1 MYFNDKPKI
10 LVIDDSDIIRTS
22 MAKFLSEYDVE
33 VLTCNDGLEG
43 LQCAVEEKP
52 QLIFLDLLMPNLD
65 GLRLLK
71 VIKVLEDLKSIPIII
86 ISGHTDKTNV
96 LAAMEAGAEK
106 IISKPLTKEALIKA
120 INEVLGNDFLT
131 ATKKLAN
138 FSQAEKEKLN
148 KELKK
153 YFATSL
159 IQKKQSI
166 KESIQNKNK
175 ELLKLIVHELK
186 GSAGTAGFQQVSEL
200 CKEFENVLLH
210 PSYSWEEINSKS
222 QNLLST
228 LTQIE
233 QNLLN

>member
-1 MYFNDKPKI
+1 MNFTDKTKI
-10 LVIDDSDIIRTS
+10 LVIDDSDIIRSS
-22 MAKFLSEYDVE
+22 MSKFLSEYDVE

-43 LQCAVEEKP
+43 LQCAVEAKP

-71 VIKVLEDLKSIPIII
+71 VMKVLEDLKNIPVII

-106 IISKPLTKEALIKA
+106 IISKPLTKETLIKA
-120 INEVLGNDFLT
+120 INEVLGNDFLA

-138 FSQAEKEKLN
+138 FSQAEKEKMN

-153 YFATSL
+153 YFVNSL
-159 IQKKQSI
+159 IQKKQTI
-166 KESIQNKNK
+166 KESIKNKNK

-186 GSAGTAGFQQVSEL
+186 GSAGTAGFNQISEL
-200 CKEFENVLLH
+200 CKEFENVLVQ
-210 PSYSWEEINSKS
+210 PNNTWEDINIKGQS
-222 QNLLST
+222 LLIT